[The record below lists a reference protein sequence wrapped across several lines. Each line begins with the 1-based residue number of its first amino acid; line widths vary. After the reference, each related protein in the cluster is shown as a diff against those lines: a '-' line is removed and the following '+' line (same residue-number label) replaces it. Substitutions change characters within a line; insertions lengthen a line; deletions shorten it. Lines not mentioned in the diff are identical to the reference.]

1 MLTIHSNGMRYV
13 IHYLIGDK
21 RIASRIGSGS
31 FNNVYGQNGSFL
43 NAGQQDYAERI
54 NQIETQKLV
63 RYNKNRIINTT
74 IIKNGK
80 FPF

>member
-13 IHYLIGDK
+13 IHYFIGDK

-43 NAGQQDYAERI
+43 TAGQQDYAERL
-54 NQIETQKLV
+54 NQIETQ
-63 RYNKNRIINTT
+63 REDYNKKTWHFVGYYPKDET
-74 IIKNGK
+74 K
-80 FPF
+80 